1 MNGGAYG
8 AGKAGGGFDPI
19 GFALKPQVMLRIL
32 CWLFAIVVFGCISS
46 GGWVDERCQYNSD
59 SNACNFGVAVGVLAF
74 LGACGFLAIEAM
86 FESFSSIKIR
96 RRAVV
101 ADMAFS
107 GLWAFMWVVCFC
119 YLCDAWRKS
128 DMPSDGY
135 GLNNIRA
142 AIAFSFFSM
151 FTWAGCVFLAYQRYR
166 QGADAPFMPSYD
178 ADPTG
183 MGGMGGGGG
192 TPFTGGYPGDMGD
205 AYQEAPFSTKPDPGG
220 IGGGNFQAPAY

>member
-46 GGWVDERCQYNSD
+46 GAWVDERCQYNSD
-59 SNACNFGVAVGVLAF
+59 SKCVQLWRGT
-74 LGACGFLAIEAM
+74 
-86 FESFSSIKIR
+86 SKIR

-107 GLWAFMWVVCFC
+107 ALWAFMWVVCFC

-142 AIAFSFFSM
+142 AIAFSFFSI
-151 FTWAGCVFLAYQRYR
+151 FTWAGCVSP
-166 QGADAPFMPSYD
+166 PFSTK
-178 ADPTG
+178 ADPGG
-183 MGGMGGGGG
+183 MGGMG
-192 TPFTGGYPGDMGD
+192 
-205 AYQEAPFSTKPDPGG
+205 S
-220 IGGGNFQAPAY
+220 GNFQAPAY

>member
-19 GFALKPQVMLRIL
+19 TFALKPQVMLRIL

-142 AIAFSFFSM
+142 AIAFSFFSI
-151 FTWAGCVFLAYQRYR
+151 FTWGHKPAKAGLVLWEEHSSANQCYTAGGLRVPCL
-166 QGADAPFMPSYD
+166 
-178 ADPTG
+178 PTLPTRRRCTLHAKLRG
-183 MGGMGGGGG
+183 
-192 TPFTGGYPGDMGD
+192 
-205 AYQEAPFSTKPDPGG
+205 
-220 IGGGNFQAPAY
+220 

>member
-8 AGKAGGGFDPI
+8 AGKAGQAFDPI
-19 GFALKPQVMLRIL
+19 MFLIKPQVTLRIL
-32 CWLFAIVVFGCISS
+32 CWLFSVVVFGCISS
-46 GGWVDERCQYNSD
+46 GAWLDERCLYNSD
-59 SNACNFGVAVGVLAF
+59 SNACNFGVAIGVIAF
-74 LGACGFLAIEAM
+74 LASCGFLAIEAM
-86 FESFSSIKIR
+86 FENFSSIKIR
-96 RRAVV
+96 KRAVI

-142 AIAFSFFSM
+142 AIAFSFFSV
-151 FTWAGCVFLAYQRYR
+151 FAWASCVFFAYHRYR
-166 QGADAPFMPSYD
+166 QGADAPFMPSYE
-178 ADPTG
+178 ADPSG
-183 MGGMGGGGG
+183 LGGA

-205 AYQEAPFSTKPDPGG
+205 AYQEPPFSTKADPGMG
-220 IGGGNFQAPAY
+220 VGAMGAGNFQAPAY